1 MSDQTPT
8 LYEQIGGEKMIDALV
23 VTFYTK
29 VFADPDLAPFFKTTP
44 VERLH
49 SMQKQFFTMA
59 TGGPP
64 VEYNGRSLAHAHH
77 GHGITAHHFARFT
90 SHLLQT
96 LLALGVTQADA
107 DQVVERVNVLA
118 NEVTGTSY

>member
-23 VTFYTK
+23 LTFYSK
-29 VFADPDLAPFFKTTP
+29 VFADPELAPFFKHTP

-49 SMQKQFFTMA
+49 NMQKQFFTMA
-59 TGGPP
+59 TGGP
-64 VEYNGRSLAHAHH
+64 VEYTGKSLAHAHH

-90 SHLLQT
+90 SHLLET
-96 LLALGVTQADA
+96 LLVLGVTQDDA
-107 DQVVERVNVLA
+107 DQIVERLNALA